1 MDYEIVSGNQ
11 KIYVKLDSGGRPVT
25 CGKSERGKFEK
36 SKAKNILNSLPKTL
50 RKFHFKMEAIPDIP
64 PKEESI
70 PKPKVIENV
79 DYVPSSNVTQWIE
92 KFGQCGDI
100 LNAAIE
106 RHSELVKNLS
116 DLDKG
121 LTDLLHSVELERPKD
136 LFKAWIIY
144 TDIRTN
150 RRKRRDVKDELR
162 IIRDVIH
169 GVDPAALQR
178 EHIKKSVDD
187 LVNRKYIY
195 RIIEDDEEKEN
206 K

>member
-11 KIYVKLDSGGRPVT
+11 KVYIKLDSGGRPVT

-36 SKAKNILNSLPKTL
+36 SKAKNILNSLPRTL
-50 RKFHFKMEAIPDIP
+50 RKFHFKMEAISEIP
-64 PKEESI
+64 KKED
-70 PKPKVIENV
+70 PTTKPKVIENV
-79 DYVPSSNVTQWIE
+79 GYVPSSNVTQWIE

>member
-1 MDYEIVSGNQ
+1 MDYEIVSGNK
-11 KIYVKLDSGGRPVT
+11 KIYIKLDSGGRPVT

-64 PKEESI
+64 KKED
-70 PKPKVIENV
+70 PTTKPKVIENV
-79 DYVPSSNVTQWIE
+79 GYVPSSNVTQWIE

>member
-1 MDYEIVSGNQ
+1 MDYEIVSGNK
-11 KIYVKLDSGGRPVT
+11 KIYIKLDSGGRPVT

-50 RKFHFKMEAIPDIP
+50 RKFHFKMEAIPEIP
-64 PKEESI
+64 KKED
-70 PKPKVIENV
+70 PTTKPKVIENV
-79 DYVPSSNVTQWIE
+79 GYVPSSNVTQWIE

-187 LVNRKYIY
+187 LANRKYIY

>member
-11 KIYVKLDSGGRPVT
+11 KVYIKLDSGGRPVT

-50 RKFHFKMEAIPDIP
+50 RKFNFKMEAIPDIP
-64 PKEESI
+64 KKED
-70 PKPKVIENV
+70 PTTKPKVIENV
-79 DYVPSSNVTQWIE
+79 GYIPSSNVTQWIE

-121 LTDLLHSVELERPKD
+121 LTDLLHSVELERISEQID
-136 LFKAWIIY
+136 GREEMSRMSF
-144 TDIRTN
+144 
-150 RRKRRDVKDELR
+150 EL
-162 IIRDVIH
+162 
-169 GVDPAALQR
+169 
-178 EHIKKSVDD
+178 
-187 LVNRKYIY
+187 
-195 RIIEDDEEKEN
+195 
-206 K
+206 

>member
-11 KIYVKLDSGGRPVT
+11 KIYIKLDSGGRPVT
-25 CGKSERGKFEK
+25 CGKFERGRFEM
-36 SKAKNILNSLPKTL
+36 SKAKNIIKNLPKPL
-50 RKFHFKMEAIPDIP
+50 QKFHFRIEAIPEIP
-64 PKEESI
+64 KKEEPNI
-70 PKPKVIENV
+70 KPKVIENV
-79 DYVPSSNVTQWIE
+79 GYVPSSNITQWIE

-121 LTDLLHSVELERPKD
+121 LTDLLHSIELERPKD

-150 RRKRRDVKDELR
+150 RRKRRDVKDELQ

-187 LVNRKYIY
+187 LANRKYIY

>member
-11 KIYVKLDSGGRPVT
+11 KVYIKLDSGGRPVT

-64 PKEESI
+64 PKEESTI
-70 PKPKVIENV
+70 KPKVIENV
-79 DYVPSSNVTQWIE
+79 GYVPSSNITQWIE

-121 LTDLLHSVELERPKD
+121 LTDLLHSIELERPKD

-150 RRKRRDVKDELR
+150 RRKRRDVKDELQ

-187 LVNRKYIY
+187 LANRKYIY

>member
-11 KIYVKLDSGGRPVT
+11 KVYIKLDSGGRPVT

-64 PKEESI
+64 KKED
-70 PKPKVIENV
+70 PTTKPKVIENV
-79 DYVPSSNVTQWIE
+79 GYVPSSNVTQWIE

-187 LVNRKYIY
+187 LANRKYIY

>member
-11 KIYVKLDSGGRPVT
+11 KVYIKLDSGGRPVT

-64 PKEESI
+64 KKED
-70 PKPKVIENV
+70 PTTKPKVIENV
-79 DYVPSSNVTQWIE
+79 GYVPSSNVTQWIE

-178 EHIKKSVDD
+178 EHIKKSIDD

>member
-11 KIYVKLDSGGRPVT
+11 KIYIKLDSGGRPVT

-64 PKEESI
+64 KKED
-70 PKPKVIENV
+70 PTTKPKVIENV
-79 DYVPSSNVTQWIE
+79 GYVPSSNVTQWIE

-116 DLDKG
+116 DLDKS

-187 LVNRKYIY
+187 LANRKYIY

>member
-11 KIYVKLDSGGRPVT
+11 KVYIKLDSGGRPVT

-36 SKAKNILNSLPKTL
+36 SKAKNILNSLPRTL
-50 RKFHFKMEAIPDIP
+50 RKLHFKMEAIPEIP
-64 PKEESI
+64 KKED
-70 PKPKVIENV
+70 PTTKPKVIENV
-79 DYVPSSNVTQWIE
+79 GYVPSSNVTQWIE

-187 LVNRKYIY
+187 LANRKYIY

>member
-11 KIYVKLDSGGRPVT
+11 KVYIKLDSGGRPVT
-25 CGKSERGKFEK
+25 CGKFERGKFEK

-64 PKEESI
+64 KKED
-70 PKPKVIENV
+70 PTTKPKVIENV
-79 DYVPSSNVTQWIE
+79 GYVPSSNVTQWIE

-187 LVNRKYIY
+187 LANRKYIY

>member
-11 KIYVKLDSGGRPVT
+11 KVYIKLDSGGRPVT

-36 SKAKNILNSLPKTL
+36 SKAKNILNSLPRTL
-50 RKFHFKMEAIPDIP
+50 RKFHFKMEAIPEIP
-64 PKEESI
+64 KKED
-70 PKPKVIENV
+70 PTTKPKVIENV
-79 DYVPSSNVTQWIE
+79 GYVPSSNVTQWIE

>member
-1 MDYEIVSGNQ
+1 M
-11 KIYVKLDSGGRPVT
+11 
-25 CGKSERGKFEK
+25 
-36 SKAKNILNSLPKTL
+36 SKAKNIIKNLPKPL
-50 RKFHFKMEAIPDIP
+50 QKFHFRIEAIPEIP
-64 PKEESI
+64 KKEDSTT
-70 PKPKVIENV
+70 KPKVIENV
-79 DYVPSSNVTQWIE
+79 GYVPSSNVTQWIE

-169 GVDPAALQR
+169 GVDPAVLQR

>member
-11 KIYVKLDSGGRPVT
+11 KVYIKLDSGGRPVT
-25 CGKSERGKFEK
+25 CGKFERGKFEK

-64 PKEESI
+64 PKED
-70 PKPKVIENV
+70 PTTKPKVIENV
-79 DYVPSSNVTQWIE
+79 GYVPSSNVTQWIE

-121 LTDLLHSVELERPKD
+121 LTDILHSVELERPKD

-178 EHIKKSVDD
+178 DHIKKSVDD
-187 LVNRKYIY
+187 LANRKYIY

>member
-11 KIYVKLDSGGRPVT
+11 KVYIKLDAGGRPVT
-25 CGKSERGKFEK
+25 CVKFERGKLKK
-36 SKAKNILNSLPKTL
+36 SKAKNILNSLTRTL
-50 RKFHFKMEAIPDIP
+50 RKFHFKMEAIPEIP
-64 PKEESI
+64 KKED
-70 PKPKVIENV
+70 PTTKPKVIENV
-79 DYVPSSNVTQWIE
+79 GYVPSSNVTQWIE

>member
-1 MDYEIVSGNQ
+1 M
-11 KIYVKLDSGGRPVT
+11 
-25 CGKSERGKFEK
+25 
-36 SKAKNILNSLPKTL
+36 SKAKNIIKNLPKPL
-50 RKFHFKMEAIPDIP
+50 QKFHFRIEAIPEIP
-64 PKEESI
+64 KKED
-70 PKPKVIENV
+70 PTTKPKVIENV
-79 DYVPSSNVTQWIE
+79 GYVPSSNVTQWIE

-169 GVDPAALQR
+169 GVDPAVLQR

>member
-11 KIYVKLDSGGRPVT
+11 KVYIKLDSGGRPVT

-50 RKFHFKMEAIPDIP
+50 RKFNFKMEAIPDIP
-64 PKEESI
+64 KKEDPTTNI
-70 PKPKVIENV
+70 
-79 DYVPSSNVTQWIE
+79 PSSNVTQWIE

-169 GVDPAALQR
+169 GVDLAG
-178 EHIKKSVDD
+178 
-187 LVNRKYIY
+187 
-195 RIIEDDEEKEN
+195 
-206 K
+206 

>member
-11 KIYVKLDSGGRPVT
+11 KVYIKLDSGGRPVT

-36 SKAKNILNSLPKTL
+36 SKAKNILNSLPRTL
-50 RKFHFKMEAIPDIP
+50 RKFHFKMEAIPEIP
-64 PKEESI
+64 KKED
-70 PKPKVIENV
+70 PTTKPKVIENV

-187 LVNRKYIY
+187 LANRKYIY

>member
-11 KIYVKLDSGGRPVT
+11 KVYIKLDSGGRPVT

-121 LTDLLHSVELERPKD
+121 LTDLLHAVELERPKD

>member
-11 KIYVKLDSGGRPVT
+11 KVYIKLDSGGRPVT

-36 SKAKNILNSLPKTL
+36 SKAKNILNSLPRTL
-50 RKFHFKMEAIPDIP
+50 RKFHFKMEAIPEIP
-64 PKEESI
+64 KKED
-70 PKPKVIENV
+70 PTTKPKVIENV
-79 DYVPSSNVTQWIE
+79 GYVPSSNVTQWIE

-187 LVNRKYIY
+187 LANRKYIY

>member
-11 KIYVKLDSGGRPVT
+11 KVYIKLDSGGRPVT

-64 PKEESI
+64 KKED
-70 PKPKVIENV
+70 PTTKPKVIENV
-79 DYVPSSNVTQWIE
+79 GYVPSSNVTQWIE

>member
-11 KIYVKLDSGGRPVT
+11 KVYIKLDSGGRPVT

-36 SKAKNILNSLPKTL
+36 SKAKNILNSLPRTL
-50 RKFHFKMEAIPDIP
+50 RKFHFKMEAIP
-64 PKEESI
+64 EI
-70 PKPKVIENV
+70 PKKEDPTTKSKVIENV
-79 DYVPSSNVTQWIE
+79 GYVPSSNVTQWIE

-187 LVNRKYIY
+187 LANRKYIY

>member
-11 KIYVKLDSGGRPVT
+11 KVYIKLDSGGRPVT

-64 PKEESI
+64 KKED
-70 PKPKVIENV
+70 PTTKPKVIENV
-79 DYVPSSNVTQWIE
+79 GYVPSSNVTQWIE

-106 RHSELVKNLS
+106 RNSELVKNLS

>member
-11 KIYVKLDSGGRPVT
+11 KVYIKLDSGGRPVT

-121 LTDLLHSVELERPKD
+121 LTDLLHTVELERPKD